1 MELTKDEI
9 EKVAPGADRI
19 NAFVGDGITDIQDPA
34 QRLLVLEEIKKA
46 QEAIERGDFEL
57 IAEYGPDGYITPQT
71 IDEFLGK

>member
-1 MELTKDEI
+1 MELTKEEI

-34 QRLLVLEEIKKA
+34 QRLLVLDEIKRSYD
-46 QEAIERGDFEL
+46 AILAGDFEL